1 MSENTFSSNNISN
14 KISSNNIWN
23 HPFVCWMMWLGARA
37 AAVSPQAMGRATGG
51 GRASQL
57 SRNTAARQKLCCHYY
72 DKTLLLEVKT
82 KHLSHLYYL
91 LLLLH
96 DSEWLFIRLVAMN
109 WLQ

>member
-1 MSENTFSSNNISN
+1 MKTLFPLTIFLT
-14 KISSNNIWN
+14 IFPLTIFGTIL
-23 HPFVCWMMWLGARA
+23 FVCWMMWLGARA
-37 AAVSPQAMGRATGG
+37 AAVLPQAMGRATGG

-96 DSEWLFIRLVAMN
+96 DSEWLLIRLVAMN